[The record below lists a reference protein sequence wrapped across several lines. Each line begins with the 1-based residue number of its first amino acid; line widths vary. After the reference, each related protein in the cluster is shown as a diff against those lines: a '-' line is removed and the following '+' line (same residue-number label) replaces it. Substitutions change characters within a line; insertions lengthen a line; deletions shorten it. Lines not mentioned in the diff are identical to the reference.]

1 MHPATAPLE
10 GEPQSIWIDT
20 DIVFQ
25 QGRSPFPCEVDDA
38 LALMLALDCP
48 RVRVRGI
55 SLNRRVVNGER
66 VTRRLLGHF
75 ARYPVPVYRGSDHI
89 FSGPGERTEAVDR
102 LAEALREAP
111 LCIVA
116 IGAATNLAN
125 LLRFHP
131 EVATRI
137 TSIVFCAGRQ
147 QGQRLLADSSPRP
160 LPDANFDNDPQ
171 SMLEVIRSGI
181 PVTLC
186 GFEASST
193 IFLDATDIDRIRRNG
208 RPGDDW
214 VAQRLAVWRR
224 VWQIGLRLDR
234 FIPFDACTIGHVLYP
249 ECFHYHRDIPL
260 AITQRANDARF
271 WKRAATKPYL
281 EVSYAL
287 ETPYRVDYAHAIDP
301 VYKTHLMNHLLGH
314 KI

>member
-1 MHPATAPLE
+1 MHPAAAPS
-10 GEPQSIWIDT
+10 EPKSIWIDT

-25 QGRSPFPCEVDDA
+25 QGRSPFPREVDDA
-38 LALMLALDCP
+38 LALMMALASP
-48 RVRVRGI
+48 RVHVRGI

-75 ARYPVPVYRGSDHI
+75 ARYPVQVYRGSDNI
-89 FSGPGERTEAVDR
+89 FAGPGERTEAVDR

-111 LCIVA
+111 LSIVA

-131 EVATRI
+131 DVAPRV

-147 QGQRLLADSSPRP
+147 QGQRFLAGSSSRP

-193 IFLDATDIDRIRRNG
+193 IWIDAADIDRIRRNG
-208 RPGDDW
+208 RPGDAW

-224 VWQIGLRLDR
+224 VWQLGLRLNR
-234 FIPFDACTIGHVLYP
+234 FIPFDACTIGHLIHP
-249 ECFHYHRDIPL
+249 ECFHYHRAIPL
-260 AITQRANDARF
+260 AITQRPNDARL

-281 EVSYAL
+281 EVSYQF
-287 ETPYRVDYAHAIDP
+287 ETSHRVDYVHAIDP
-301 VYKTHLMNHLLGH
+301 VYRTHLMNHLLGRTP
-314 KI
+314 